1 MKDKDKNEGKEL
13 QIFNNPEFGEVR
25 TVNIDGEPWLVGK
38 DVSVALGYANPQR
51 AIRDHVDDEDKG
63 VTEMVTPGGTQKV
76 PIINESGLYSLVLS
90 SKLPTAKKFKRWVTS
105 EVLPAIRKT
114 GGYHIPQVTPN
125 PHYRTRMIGTAVRDV
140 GKTAEALEKVFGC
153 RHGMALAT
161 ASSMV
166 GEAYGIDMTP
176 VQRLI
181 PAEDNPGTLSPSQI
195 AESLGLFNRQ
205 GNPDAQT
212 VNRMLQS
219 CGLQDKPR
227 DTSGANLK
235 NAKWFLTEEGKFYG
249 EQKPMDNKRTG
260 YKGYQICWNADV
272 LDLLRKALN

>member
-1 MKDKDKNEGKEL
+1 MKDKEI
-13 QIFNNPEFGEVR
+13 QIFSSPEFGELR
-25 TVNIDGEPWLVGK
+25 TIEEGDKIYFVAS
-38 DVSVALGYANPQR
+38 DVAKALGYKRPADAVSAHCRYTVKHSIPHPQG
-51 AIRDHVDDEDKG
+51 KG
-63 VTEMVTPGGTQKV
+63 FLLVNVIPEGDVYRLAAHSELPSAEKF
-76 PIINESGLYSLVLS
+76 ES
-90 SKLPTAKKFKRWVTS
+90 WVFD
-105 EVLPAIRKT
+105 EVLPTIRKT
-114 GGYHIPQVTPN
+114 GSYSIPKVTPN

-195 AESLGLFNRQ
+195 AESLGLVNRQ

-235 NAKWFLTEEGKFYG
+235 NAKWFLTEEGKYYG
-249 EQKPMDNKRTG
+249 EQKPMDNKKTG
-260 YKGYQICWNADV
+260 YRGYQICWNADV
-272 LDLLRKALN
+272 LNLLRKTMN